1 MNDKKWIYPI
11 TEGELNSMA
20 TSKAQQKAQNKWI
33 AKAYDRI
40 NLTVPKGQKD
50 LIQAHAEAQGESTN
64 GFINRAI
71 SETMERDGKPKTDWQ
86 RRETPYNEN
95 TRWIEMWDEKDLQAI
110 DEIFAHRMNVI
121 LESAIMPKFNLLAE
135 NQKTMME
142 TRIPEDDFE
151 DLKEDVQMLRAIV
164 RKHSQ
169 EIKELKRA
177 WLGVTE

>member
-1 MNDKKWIYPI
+1 M
-11 TEGELNSMA
+11 L
-20 TSKAQQKAQNKWI
+20 
-33 AKAYDRI
+33 
-40 NLTVPKGQKD
+40 
-50 LIQAHAEAQGESTN
+50 
-64 GFINRAI
+64 
-71 SETMERDGKPKTDWQ
+71 
-86 RRETPYNEN
+86 
-95 TRWIEMWDEKDLQAI
+95 DEKDLQAI

-177 WLGVTE
+177 GLGVTE

>member
-1 MNDKKWIYPI
+1 M
-11 TEGELNSMA
+11 L
-20 TSKAQQKAQNKWI
+20 
-33 AKAYDRI
+33 
-40 NLTVPKGQKD
+40 
-50 LIQAHAEAQGESTN
+50 
-64 GFINRAI
+64 
-71 SETMERDGKPKTDWQ
+71 
-86 RRETPYNEN
+86 
-95 TRWIEMWDEKDLQAI
+95 DEKDLQAI

-135 NQKTMME
+135 NQKAMME

-177 WLGVTE
+177 

>member
-1 MNDKKWIYPI
+1 M
-11 TEGELNSMA
+11 L
-20 TSKAQQKAQNKWI
+20 
-33 AKAYDRI
+33 
-40 NLTVPKGQKD
+40 
-50 LIQAHAEAQGESTN
+50 
-64 GFINRAI
+64 
-71 SETMERDGKPKTDWQ
+71 
-86 RRETPYNEN
+86 
-95 TRWIEMWDEKDLQAI
+95 DEKDLQAI
-110 DEIFAHRMNVI
+110 RMNVI

-177 WLGVTE
+177 

>member
-1 MNDKKWIYPI
+1 M
-11 TEGELNSMA
+11 L
-20 TSKAQQKAQNKWI
+20 
-33 AKAYDRI
+33 
-40 NLTVPKGQKD
+40 
-50 LIQAHAEAQGESTN
+50 
-64 GFINRAI
+64 
-71 SETMERDGKPKTDWQ
+71 
-86 RRETPYNEN
+86 
-95 TRWIEMWDEKDLQAI
+95 DEKDLQAI

-121 LESAIMPKFNLLAE
+121 LESDIMPKFNLLAE

-177 WLGVTE
+177 

>member
-1 MNDKKWIYPI
+1 M
-11 TEGELNSMA
+11 L
-20 TSKAQQKAQNKWI
+20 
-33 AKAYDRI
+33 
-40 NLTVPKGQKD
+40 
-50 LIQAHAEAQGESTN
+50 
-64 GFINRAI
+64 
-71 SETMERDGKPKTDWQ
+71 
-86 RRETPYNEN
+86 
-95 TRWIEMWDEKDLQAI
+95 DEKDLQAI

-169 EIKELKRA
+169 EIKEQKRA
-177 WLGVTE
+177 CLGVTE